1 MKSGDHGN
9 SHFDEE
15 IAPVAPAA
23 GAFLLAIINRASAHL
38 ELGQNAILAEP
49 RCKTTGCLAC
59 LHG

>member
-23 GAFLLAIINRASAHL
+23 GAFTAPSFAATKPPHTKAACEKAHM
-38 ELGQNAILAEP
+38 AWDAATKK
-49 RCKTTGCLAC
+49 CS
-59 LHG
+59 

>member
-23 GAFLLAIINRASAHL
+23 GAFLLAIIKTASAHL
-38 ELGQNAILAEP
+38 ELG
-49 RCKTTGCLAC
+49 RKTKVRSHWLLVGTRTR
-59 LHG
+59 